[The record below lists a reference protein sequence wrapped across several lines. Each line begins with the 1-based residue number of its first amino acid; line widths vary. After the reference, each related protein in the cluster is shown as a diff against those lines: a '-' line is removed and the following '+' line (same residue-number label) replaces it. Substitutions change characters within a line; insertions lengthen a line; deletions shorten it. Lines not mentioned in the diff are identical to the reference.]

1 MVYILMLKKKPS
13 LLFYSSA
20 LVVIAALSLRRLLM
34 RHGDPSL
41 GHYKHFYHLI
51 KSATM
56 RICAYFYAKNT
67 KLCLNSNKQ
76 INKNIPTFQSVR
88 KTDLLLSAVLNCVL
102 FFYCNIKSYVIYL
115 RFCVLAQ
122 HGSCVHL
129 NIIVFSIEAI
139 CLAYVG

>member
-1 MVYILMLKKKPS
+1 MLKKKRS

-34 RHGDPSL
+34 RHGGPSL
-41 GHYKHFYHLI
+41 DHYKHFYHLI

-102 FFYCNIKSYVIYL
+102 FLLQHKEVCDLFAILCIGTTWQL
-115 RFCVLAQ
+115 RTFEYNCFQ
-122 HGSCVHL
+122 
-129 NIIVFSIEAI
+129 
-139 CLAYVG
+139 Y